1 MLGNHLTDLRMSKQV
16 VVSSSTGKGL
26 QYPGSGY
33 YGAWSGAVAIDQ
45 SQYYPMLDFEVGKQS
60 IKGIFEFGMD
70 DYNMASGEAIHLQIV
85 MNGIVIMHRR
95 IEYTGTG
102 VSPSPSDLSTPFYV
116 VLPAMSNIV
125 FQSKADHSS
134 SMNAYV
140 TLQAE
145 EVTNG

>member
-1 MLGNHLTDLRMSKQV
+1 MSKQII
-16 VVSSSTGKGL
+16 SNSTTGKGL
-26 QYPGSGY
+26 QYQGSGY
-33 YGAWSGAVAIDQ
+33 FGAWSGPVAIDQ
-45 SQYYPMLDFEVGKQS
+45 SKYYEMLKFEVGKQS

-70 DYNMASGEAIHLQIV
+70 DYTMASGEAIHLQIV
-85 MNGIVIMHRR
+85 MNGVVIMHRR

-102 VSPSPSDLSTPFYV
+102 VSSSPSDLSTPFFV
-116 VLPAMSNIV
+116 MLPAMSNIV

-145 EVTNG
+145 EVING

>member
-1 MLGNHLTDLRMSKQV
+1 
-16 VVSSSTGKGL
+16 
-26 QYPGSGY
+26 
-33 YGAWSGAVAIDQ
+33 
-45 SQYYPMLDFEVGKQS
+45 
-60 IKGIFEFGMD
+60 
-70 DYNMASGEAIHLQIV
+70 MASGEAIHLQIV